1 MILVTGGTGL
11 LGSHLIHNVASAGKS
26 VRAIYRDKK
35 RIEKVKVLF
44 SFYKTPLEVF
54 DTIEWVE
61 CDVLDVV
68 TLQEVMTG
76 CDEVYHC
83 AAMVSFQKKDYQTM
97 LRINKYGTAN
107 VVNVAMDI
115 GVKRF
120 LHVSSTAAVGKTSLN
135 QNGYQSVVETNK
147 WVDADR
153 HSGYAISKYLSENEV
168 WRGIEEG
175 LNAVIIN
182 PSVIIGPGDWN
193 ESSLSIF
200 RTLANGLKF
209 YTLGANAFVDVRDV
223 VFAMTNLME
232 RPESFNQRYLCT
244 GTNVSFKQLF
254 DVTAKQMNR
263 KAPFLL
269 AKSFLSGLAW
279 RVSWLLSLV
288 TGHQTVTKESAS
300 SAQAKVNYDSSK
312 LKNVLDFEFRSLE
325 DTVKHAVEGRLM

>member
-11 LGSHLIHNVASAGKS
+11 LGSHLIHSLALAGNK

-35 RIEKVKVLF
+35 RIQKVQALF
-44 SFYKTPLEVF
+44 SFYNTPLSVF
-54 DTIEWVE
+54 ETIEWIE

-68 TLQEVMTG
+68 TLEEVMTA
-76 CDEVYHC
+76 CEAVYHC

-107 VVNVAMDI
+107 VVNVAMSL

-120 LHVSSTAAVGKTSLN
+120 VHISSTAAVGKTPID
-135 QNGYQSVVETNK
+135 QTGYRSVVEINK
-147 WVDADR
+147 WVADDN

-182 PSVIIGPGDWN
+182 PSVILGPGDWN

-200 RTLANGLKF
+200 RTLSNGLKF

-223 VFAMTNLME
+223 VFSMTKLME
-232 RPESFNQRYLCT
+232 LPEAFKQRYLCT
-244 GTNVSFKQLF
+244 GTNVGFKQLF
-254 DVTAKQMNR
+254 VVTAKQMNK
-263 KAPFLL
+263 KAPFLV

-279 RVSWLLSLV
+279 RVSWVLSLV
-288 TGHQTVTKESAS
+288 TGHQTVTRESAS
-300 SAQAKVNYDSSK
+300 SAQAKVTYDSSK
-312 LKNVLDFEFRSLE
+312 LKKVLDFEFRSLE
-325 DTVKHAVEGRLM
+325 DTVKHAVEGRLI

>member
-11 LGSHLIHNVASAGKS
+11 LGSHLIHTLASAGNK
-26 VRAIYRDKK
+26 VRATYRDKK
-35 RIEKVKVLF
+35 RIQKVQSLF
-44 SFYKTPLEVF
+44 VFYKTPPEVF
-54 DTIEWVE
+54 ETIEWIA

-68 TLQEVMTG
+68 TLEEVMTG
-76 CDEVYHC
+76 CDDVYHC

-107 VVNVAMDI
+107 VVNVAMSI

-120 LHVSSTAAVGKTSLN
+120 VHISSTAAVGKTPID
-135 QNGYQSVVETNK
+135 QTGYRSVVEINK
-147 WVDADR
+147 WLADDN

-182 PSVIIGPGDWN
+182 PSVILGPGDWN

-200 RTLANGLKF
+200 RTLSNGLKF

-223 VFAMTNLME
+223 VFAMTHLIE
-232 RPESFNQRYLCT
+232 RPEAFKQRYLCT
-244 GTNVSFKQLF
+244 GTNVTFKQLF
-254 DVTAKQMNR
+254 DVVAKQMNK
-263 KAPFLL
+263 KAPFLV

-279 RVSWLLSLV
+279 RVSWLLSFI

-300 SAQAKVNYDSSK
+300 SAQSKVTYDSSK
-312 LKNVLDFEFRSLE
+312 LKKVLDFEFISLE

>member
-11 LGSHLIHNVASAGKS
+11 LGSHLIHSLALAGNK
-26 VRAIYRDKK
+26 VRATYRDKK
-35 RIEKVKVLF
+35 RIHKVQALF
-44 SFYKTPLEVF
+44 SFYNTSLSVF
-54 DTIEWVE
+54 ETIEWIE

-68 TLQEVMTG
+68 TLEEVMTG
-76 CDEVYHC
+76 CEDVYHC
-83 AAMVSFQKKDYQTM
+83 AAMVSFQKKDYQKM

-107 VVNVAMDI
+107 VVNVAMGL

-120 LHVSSTAAVGKTSLN
+120 VHVSSTAAVGKTPLD
-135 QNGYQSVVETNK
+135 QTGYRSVVESNK
-147 WVDADR
+147 WIADDN
-153 HSGYAISKYLSENEV
+153 HSGYSISKYLSENEV

-200 RTLANGLKF
+200 RTLSNGLKF

-223 VFAMTNLME
+223 VFAMTKLME
-232 RPESFNQRYLCT
+232 LPDVFKQRYLCT

-254 DVTAKQMNR
+254 VFTAKQMNI
-263 KAPFLL
+263 KAPFLV

-288 TGHQTVTKESAS
+288 TGHQTVTRESAS
-300 SAQAKVNYDSSK
+300 SAQAKVTYDSSK
-312 LKNVLDFEFRSLE
+312 LKKALDFEFRSLE
-325 DTVKHAVEGRLM
+325 DTVKHAVEGRLI